1 MLCYAAIHAL
11 YRINGDRRKAWPK
24 TMAKTATGA
33 FQHPDWRHQRPSKI
47 EAGGTHESPDATKSV
62 QEACKRCLPRHVM
75 TNAGPV
81 LYCVVLCYAAIH
93 ALHRIRGDTRKAWPK
108 TMAKTA
114 NGALQHPARRHQRRP
129 KSRLEAPT
137 RARRQPRASM
147 KLAKGAQDTPKS
159 VQELPKSSPSAA
171 KTRPRQVWEAP
182 RPLRKRTRQ
191 APRRVLATIVIG
203 SLLRQGAGTF
213 FHDLWHCA
221 RCLRSVLRPTK
232 TVVLS
237 HSEHF
242 DHASAH
248 ARKNDANKALEHPQ
262 VLPKPSKILRK
273 YKKNRQ
279 KSLKKQDG
287 GRCTQQAEKKRKNY
301 ETEPNMAPKALP
313 KTSSTN

>member
-1 MLCYAAIHAL
+1 M
-11 YRINGDRRKAWPK
+11 
-24 TMAKTATGA
+24 TKTATGA
-33 FQHPDWRHQRPSKI
+33 FQHPDRRHQRPSKI
-47 EAGGTHESPDATKSV
+47 EAGGTHESPDATKRC
-62 QEACKRCLPRHVM
+62 QEGCKRCLPRHVV

-81 LYCVVLCYAAIH
+81 LYYGVQCYAAIQE
-93 ALHRIRGDTRKAWPK
+93 LHRIRGDTRKAWPK

-114 NGALQHPARRHQRRP
+114 NGALQHPARRRQRRP
-129 KSRLEAPT
+129 KSTLETPT

-182 RPLRKRTRQ
+182 RPFQKRRRQ

-213 FHDLWHCA
+213 LHDLWRCV

-232 TVVLS
+232 TAVSS
-237 HSEHF
+237 HSKHF

-262 VLPKPSKILRK
+262 VLPKPSQIHRKSQKIV
-273 YKKNRQ
+273 KNRFI
-279 KSLKKQDG
+279 
-287 GRCTQQAEKKRKNY
+287 KN
-301 ETEPNMAPKALP
+301 
-313 KTSSTN
+313 KTA

>member
-1 MLCYAAIHAL
+1 MR
-11 YRINGDRRKAWPK
+11 YRESVATRERHGQKQWRKLPMELSN
-24 TMAKTATGA
+24 T
-33 FQHPDWRHQRPSKI
+33 QPR
-47 EAGGTHESPDATKSV
+47 GTKDP
-62 QEACKRCLPRHVM
+62 
-75 TNAGPV
+75 
-81 LYCVVLCYAAIH
+81 
-93 ALHRIRGDTRKAWPK
+93 
-108 TMAKTA
+108 
-114 NGALQHPARRHQRRP
+114 P
-129 KSRLEAPT
+129 KSRPEAPT
-137 RARRQPRASM
+137 RARRRPRVFM

-213 FHDLWHCA
+213 FHDLWHCV
-221 RCLRSVLRPTK
+221 RCLQSVLRPTK

-262 VLPKPSKILRK
+262 VLPKPFQIHRKFKKIV
-273 YKKNRQ
+273 KNR
-279 KSLKKQDG
+279 LKKQDG
-287 GRCTQQAEKKRKNY
+287 LRCTQQAKKNAKKLRNRA
-301 ETEPNMAPKALP
+301 EHGPKSPP
-313 KTSSTN
+313 KGGPGN

>member
-11 YRINGDRRKAWPK
+11 YRISGDRHKAWPK

-81 LYCVVLCYAAIH
+81 LYYVVLCYAAIH

-237 HSEHF
+237 HAEHF
-242 DHASAH
+242 DHTSAH
-248 ARKNDANKALEHPQ
+248 ARQNDANNVLEHPKIALRTCQ
-262 VLPKPSKILRK
+262 NPSEI
-273 YKKNRQ
+273 NN
-279 KSLKKQDG
+279 KSSEIVTK
-287 GRCTQQAEKKRKNY
+287 
-301 ETEPNMAPKALP
+301 
-313 KTSSTN
+313 